1 MSYGPPPTPPTP
13 NPAPRTPSP
22 TPPPTSPSTAPPT
35 TLSPTTFSPTTGTSS
50 PTPKSCCEPESLR
63 DLILTKLYDGDDA
76 EVVFRSSPQK
86 DAIEWLEQDV
96 CDCSRESCLT
106 DDRLV
111 QRYILAVLYYSTN
124 GSSWPACSKPEDIES
139 TDTCQV
145 QSTYG
150 VNIITISDDVKV
162 SEGFRWLTCNTECEW
177 SGANCNN
184 KNELGVIDMEK
195 NIPGGNLPTEV
206 GSLSKLLVLALEQS
220 NLQGVIPTS
229 YEKLTKLQILDFDF
243 NILSGELIDLSRLT
257 KLQQLDLNNNN
268 LSGSIVTKGW
278 QNLTVLQFVDLSYN
292 EFTGQIPV
300 EIGGLTT
307 LRELYKKMKDGQ
319 SNSVTHVNFTTS
331 FCMLF

>member
-1 MSYGPPPTPPTP
+1 
-13 NPAPRTPSP
+13 
-22 TPPPTSPSTAPPT
+22 
-35 TLSPTTFSPTTGTSS
+35 
-50 PTPKSCCEPESLR
+50 
-63 DLILTKLYDGDDA
+63 
-76 EVVFRSSPQK
+76 
-86 DAIEWLEQDV
+86 
-96 CDCSRESCLT
+96 
-106 DDRLV
+106 
-111 QRYILAVLYYSTN
+111 
-124 GSSWPACSKPEDIES
+124 
-139 TDTCQV
+139 
-145 QSTYG
+145 
-150 VNIITISDDVKV
+150 
-162 SEGFRWLTCNTECEW
+162 
-177 SGANCNN
+177 
-184 KNELGVIDMEK
+184 MEK

-278 QNLTVLQFVDLSYN
+278 QNLTALQFVDLSYN